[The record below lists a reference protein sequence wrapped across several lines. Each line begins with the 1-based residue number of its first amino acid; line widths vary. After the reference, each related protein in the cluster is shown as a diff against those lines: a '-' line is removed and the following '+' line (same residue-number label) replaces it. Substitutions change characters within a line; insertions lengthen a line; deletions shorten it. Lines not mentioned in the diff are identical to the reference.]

1 MLKLGVVPISVVVA
15 NGIDEI
21 MSDNT
26 ATDINCNEHTAKVT
40 RKVQMF
46 TVFIL
51 RAAAHYRY

>member
-26 ATDINCNEHTAKVT
+26 ATDIHCTEHTAK
-40 RKVQMF
+40 F
-46 TVFIL
+46 TAKLSYELLLITGISL
-51 RAAAHYRY
+51 